1 MMQNTSNNSNNDSS
15 SAHNGSESNEVLIR
29 VQATPNPSAWKFV
42 LDRLVLTEGKAT
54 YSTIDE
60 AAPNLLASSLFQID
74 GVRQVHFF
82 QNVITVTHQFD
93 YDSESIQEQVSAV
106 IRTRIN
112 MHNPNQT
119 PLDEKKVLRQNL
131 SPDLQKIE
139 EILDRTIRPGLQGD
153 GGDIEV
159 VKYEEN
165 KVYVSYQ
172 GACGTCPSSTTGTL
186 MAIEGILKDEF
197 NPAVEVIPL

>member
-1 MMQNTSNNSNNDSS
+1 MTEQNSQS
-15 SAHNGSESNEVLIR
+15 EVLIR

-42 LDRLVLTEGKAT
+42 LDRPVLNDGKAT
-54 YSTIDE
+54 YSNLEE
-60 AAPNLLASSLFQID
+60 AAHNNLANSLFQVD

-82 QNVITVTHQFD
+82 QNVVTVTHQFD
-93 YDSESIQEQVSAV
+93 YDSDEIQKQVCAV
-106 IRTRIN
+106 IQTR
-112 MHNPNQT
+112 MAVHNPNQT
-119 PLDEKKVLRQNL
+119 VFDEKKIARQNL

-153 GGDIEV
+153 GGDIDV
-159 VKYEEN
+159 LKYEDK

-186 MAIEGILKDEF
+186 MAIEGILRDEF
-197 NPAVEVIPL
+197 DPAVEVIPL

>member
-1 MMQNTSNNSNNDSS
+1 MSQS
-15 SAHNGSESNEVLIR
+15 EVLIR
-29 VQATPNPSAWKFV
+29 IQATPNPSAWKFV
-42 LDRLVLTEGKAT
+42 LDRPVLNEGKAT
-54 YSTIDE
+54 YSDLKE
-60 AAPNLLASSLFQID
+60 AEPNLLAHSLFQID

-93 YDSESIQEQVSAV
+93 YESEKIQEQVCAV
-106 IRTRIN
+106 IQTRMP

-119 PLDEKKVLRQNL
+119 VLDERKIARKNL
-131 SPDLQKIE
+131 SPEQQQIE

-159 VKYEEN
+159 IKFEDN
-165 KVYVSYQ
+165 KVYVTYQ

-186 MAIEGILKDEF
+186 MAIEGILRDEF
-197 NPAVEVIPL
+197 NPNVEVIPL